1 MEIDPYYNDFEK
13 NDESV
18 INLDDSNLSLIVKL
32 TKLKNMNVFIY
43 EGPDRDNAKTNINE
57 NMQLVVGNNYT
68 VSYKSGM
75 LMVAYPEKDVETE
88 LEFEYHEADFIYVN
102 YTLILEI
109 EMRVF

>member
-57 NMQLVVGNNYT
+57 NM
-68 VSYKSGM
+68 
-75 LMVAYPEKDVETE
+75 
-88 LEFEYHEADFIYVN
+88 
-102 YTLILEI
+102 
-109 EMRVF
+109 